1 MENRHRQFF
10 LTVFLSVFIDQFSKY
25 LVSGFLSESGSLS
38 IFRYFSLTLI
48 RNKGICFGFLNNLNV
63 KNIIIAA
70 SVIIAVGIFLYLEEY
85 VKDKQIIIALGLIEG
100 GIIGN
105 LIDRIRIGAVID
117 FINFHIW
124 PVFNF
129 ADTLI
134 VVGVSIIFF
143 HHFKRGRYVSG
154 VPADR

>member
-1 MENRHRQFF
+1 VENRHRQFF
-10 LTVFLSVFIDQFSKY
+10 LTIFLSVFIDQFSKY
-25 LVSGFLSESGSLS
+25 LVAGFLSESGSLS

-143 HHFKRGRYVSG
+143 HYFKRGRYVSG